1 MPSQGR
7 RGPGDSHLVPRRGS
21 NAAKISGSP
30 QPVALCVSSTLAL
43 LYATKHTVAVYYA
56 ALMWQ
61 QVTDTKPHQV
71 TVLSQF
77 SLTGMHDAEC
87 CQVV

>member
-1 MPSQGR
+1 M
-7 RGPGDSHLVPRRGS
+7 
-21 NAAKISGSP
+21 
-30 QPVALCVSSTLAL
+30 SSTLAL

-71 TVLSQF
+71 AILSSHSQGCTMRNAVKLF
-77 SLTGMHDAEC
+77 DLPR
-87 CQVV
+87 